1 MWGVK
6 IFSKNKGIEVV
17 ITEKSALNLS
27 CKQLFIYLFFKSLQ
41 ISAQVIVMTDPHK
54 KGSAVSIWKPNT
66 SLI

>member
-27 CKQLFIYLFFKSLQ
+27 CKQLFI
-41 ISAQVIVMTDPHK
+41 
-54 KGSAVSIWKPNT
+54 
-66 SLI
+66 